1 MSGPSP
7 QAGLAYLEAAE
18 HAMASE
24 PMLKSWILAGALARL
39 GGGS

>member
-1 MSGPSP
+1 MGNIGDNPR
-7 QAGLAYLEAAE
+7 EIE
-18 HAMASE
+18 FE